1 MPVRIAKDKIE
12 EIKRLI
18 EDGLSQREVEQI
30 TGINRGTIS
39 RIAARGFTVG
49 SPGGRPKRGGE
60 IAMNIDKHDI
70 DAYKAEPGKR
80 LDGTPDLDY
89 SPAFADDG
97 DDVPFAELE
106 PIRTNEEA
114 KPAEHEETAAIKQS
128 TVRRCVKLQGDYCAA
143 SIDGNGVAFSA
154 GAIDEFNTAS
164 GTITRIDEIIE
175 ELKTIRAAIYI
186 EASGTK

>member
-1 MPVRIAKDKIE
+1 MPVLIAKDKIE

-30 TGINRGTIS
+30 TGINRGSIS

-49 SPGGRPKRGGE
+49 SHGGRKRGGK
-60 IAMNIDKHDI
+60 IAMSIDKHDI

-97 DDVPFAELE
+97 DDVPFAEPLE
-106 PIRTNEEA
+106 LPNDYRELGAVDIKASTLTRTVHLQGQFASAHISGDVTIDISEQAFNGSVEKAEGLIDKFVNELNDI
-114 KPAEHEETAAIKQS
+114 KAAIIADTGRK
-128 TVRRCVKLQGDYCAA
+128 
-143 SIDGNGVAFSA
+143 
-154 GAIDEFNTAS
+154 
-164 GTITRIDEIIE
+164 
-175 ELKTIRAAIYI
+175 
-186 EASGTK
+186 

>member
-1 MPVRIAKDKIE
+1 MPVLIAKDKIE

-49 SPGGRPKRGGE
+49 SPGGRKKGGE
-60 IAMNIDKHDI
+60 IAMSIDKHDI

-97 DDVPFAELE
+97 DEVPFAELE
-106 PIRTNEEA
+106 PIRANEEA
-114 KPAEHEETAAIKQS
+114 KSAEHEETAAIKQS
-128 TVRRCVKLQGDYCAA
+128 TVRRSVKLQGDFCAA
-143 SIDGNGVAFSA
+143 SIDGNGVAFNTD
-154 GAIDEFNTAS
+154 AIDEFNTAS
-164 GTITRIDEIIE
+164 ETIARIDEIIE